1 MAVENTERINAQ
13 ADPMEGQAYFV
24 RKTEAAPS
32 GDSVYSPAASV
43 NDKRSEK
50 ARDISRGKADKAEP
64 SADKASGGELGVTKS
79 QLEEIAEGINKEL
92 TFFSNS
98 IQFKLEEV
106 EEDKLAERLPGSGS
120 SGDDNNASVES
131 TRKELVVSVIDKRT
145 GEVIRRIPP
154 DDLLQSLNNA
164 SMFVGLL
171 VDRIV

>member
-1 MAVENTERINAQ
+1 
-13 ADPMEGQAYFV
+13 MEGQAYFV

-32 GDSVYSPAASV
+32 EDSVYSPAASV

-50 ARDISRGKADKAEP
+50 ASGVSHEAVKADP
-64 SADKASGGELGVTKS
+64 SAKKASGGNLGVTKS

-98 IQFKLEEV
+98 IQFKIEEV
-106 EEDKLAERLPGSGS
+106 KEDKFSGRLPGSGS
-120 SGDDNNASVES
+120 SGEDNNAPVEN

-154 DDLLQSLNNA
+154 DDVLQSLNNA